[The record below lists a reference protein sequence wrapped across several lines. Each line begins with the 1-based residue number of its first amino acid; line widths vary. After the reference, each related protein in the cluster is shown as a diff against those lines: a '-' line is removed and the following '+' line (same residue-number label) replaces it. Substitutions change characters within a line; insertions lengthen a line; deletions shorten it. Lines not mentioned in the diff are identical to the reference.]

1 MIKADRQRWTLMTWT
16 NIMKKID
23 LNVDSTEFMDSPKK
37 LAVKITST
45 LK

>member
-1 MIKADRQRWTLMTWT
+1 MIKADRQSWTLMAWT
-16 NIMKKID
+16 DITNKID

-37 LAVKITST
+37 LAAKITST